1 MRSKS
6 IDCSVEVV
14 AETEV
19 EAEADED
26 DNDDCELLF
35 DDLISDPGLDLA
47 GEWRISIWRLERSLF
62 IPEFVIVLA
71 VVAVAVAEVAADGD
85 EDNEEGRPG
94 CMGILAEDA
103 GCTGTICS
111 WTTFPCDDMEDG
123 EEDGFGRGAVLAGGW
138 R

>member
-14 AETEV
+14 AEAEV
-19 EAEADED
+19 EAEADDD

-71 VVAVAVAEVAADGD
+71 VVAVAVAEVAAKEGYIKESDIARLLKFRSNPSD
-85 EDNEEGRPG
+85 E
-94 CMGILAEDA
+94 
-103 GCTGTICS
+103 S
-111 WTTFPCDDMEDG
+111 WREM
-123 EEDGFGRGAVLAGGW
+123 
-138 R
+138 